1 MYKTLFVLCIFG
13 VGLKSV
19 SAISC
24 YQCNGTDA
32 KSLFQCGE
40 DLGAAGGSIDLV
52 PQSCD
57 KVHDAKFCVKHVGRY
72 EGGIGAKRFC
82 SSKDLGNYCNYV
94 KNPGDQL
101 TYRSCIFTCNTD
113 GCNSAI
119 SLVNSSSLLIIFSV
133 IYQSIAFF
141 M

>member
-1 MYKTLFVLCIFG
+1 MLFYLTLWFSVYLSLFPY
-13 VGLKSV
+13 SV

-72 EGGIGAKRFC
+72 EG
-82 SSKDLGNYCNYV
+82 
-94 KNPGDQL
+94 Q
-101 TYRSCIFTCNTD
+101 
-113 GCNSAI
+113 
-119 SLVNSSSLLIIFSV
+119 LIISP
-133 IYQSIAFF
+133 IN
-141 M
+141 